1 MDNEF
6 LVPHGYLSEEEGDKD
21 EDERP
26 LSPSTAKE
34 RLKMKE
40 EQFERELK
48 EKTCQIKPSLIGC
61 CWNTDAEPEAQLLKV
76 LNRYAAVV
84 FASAPI
90 CLTAN
95 ELACEGGD
103 SPMVADDPSRSEKM
117 AKRAVSESDVPVLI
131 RLVHGNAYSR
141 SVIVKEFQLYLER
154 NRSEERIG
162 MSLSIDFFFLQ
173 INNLGNI
180 FYIAVPPKTKIVA
193 KIGEI
198 ASWTKCSES
207 GPMNGRSCWWVH
219 PEFLERYQ
227 LSDLSVVN
235 TWEFSTETKKRG
247 RKPDDSKGDEGEETP
262 PSKTA
267 RVSLMKKFIQP
278 QTASPST
285 ESVSKADSPLPTET
299 ETARTPCVPSTES
312 TTQDTSAKPKS
323 TPQAK
328 KRIALISL
336 STSASKKPR
345 NDSVATPLTNFLR
358 KMGSKSEAS
367 THVPPR
373 SPKQDSMEVSTK
385 DSDCPVL
392 D

>member
-162 MSLSIDFFFLQ
+162 MSLSIDFFF
-173 INNLGNI
+173 
-180 FYIAVPPKTKIVA
+180 Y
-193 KIGEI
+193 
-198 ASWTKCSES
+198 
-207 GPMNGRSCWWVH
+207 
-219 PEFLERYQ
+219 
-227 LSDLSVVN
+227 
-235 TWEFSTETKKRG
+235 
-247 RKPDDSKGDEGEETP
+247 
-262 PSKTA
+262 
-267 RVSLMKKFIQP
+267 
-278 QTASPST
+278 
-285 ESVSKADSPLPTET
+285 
-299 ETARTPCVPSTES
+299 
-312 TTQDTSAKPKS
+312 KS
-323 TPQAK
+323 IT
-328 KRIALISL
+328 
-336 STSASKKPR
+336 
-345 NDSVATPLTNFLR
+345 
-358 KMGSKSEAS
+358 
-367 THVPPR
+367 
-373 SPKQDSMEVSTK
+373 
-385 DSDCPVL
+385 
-392 D
+392 